1 MNDIVWHATHIDRR
15 ARAALKAQTPGIV
28 WFTGLPSAGKSTVAN
43 ALERKLH
50 AAGRHTYLLDGDNVR
65 HGLNG
70 DLKFSA
76 RDRAEN
82 IRRVA
87 EVGKLFVDAGLIVI
101 TAFISPSRAERR
113 AARALFAD
121 DEFIEVFIDTP
132 LEVCE
137 RRDPKGMYRKARAG
151 RLPNF
156 TGVGAKYEP
165 PQHAEVVLRG
175 NAGADDFAE
184 QVMRYL
190 TRRWK

>member
-1 MNDIVWHATHIDRR
+1 MNDIVWHATRVDRR
-15 ARAALKAQTPGIV
+15 ARAQLKAQTPCIV

-43 ALERKLH
+43 ALERRLH

-70 DLKFSA
+70 DLGFSA
-76 RDRAEN
+76 QDRAEN

-87 EVGKLFVDAGLIVI
+87 EVGKLFVDAGIIVI

-113 AARALFAD
+113 AARALFTD

-137 RRDPKGMYRKARAG
+137 QRDPKGMYRKARAG
-151 RLPNF
+151 QLPNF
-156 TGVGAKYEP
+156 TGVGAQYES
-165 PQHAEVVLRG
+165 PQNAEVILQG
-175 NAGADDFAE
+175 DASADEFAA
-184 QVMRYL
+184 QVMQFL
-190 TRRWK
+190 TRRWR